1 MNSVALEEELLG
13 TKMDVQFACNNFE
26 ILCPTPQCTK
36 ITARTDSGQ
45 SSEVQLHAVLDLTI
59 RETTERFVV
68 AATMPMGYLLLCK
81 EECSNG
87 GDVWSLIAR
96 MPKPKTVFWPSLK
109 ALLTQNSSNFTHL
122 MQQELL
128 CKLSAIFPNVAE
140 EDEDEN
146 DDFEYAEL
154 EDTKDNCNRE
164 SV

>member
-68 AATMPMGYLLLCK
+68 AATMPMA
-81 EECSNG
+81 
-87 GDVWSLIAR
+87 VVQRR
-96 MPKPKTVFWPSLK
+96 MLERWRCLVLDRSHAQTEDGVLAKLK
-109 ALLTQNSSNFTHL
+109 STS
-122 MQQELL
+122 
-128 CKLSAIFPNVAE
+128 
-140 EDEDEN
+140 
-146 DDFEYAEL
+146 Y
-154 EDTKDNCNRE
+154 TK
-164 SV
+164 

>member
-68 AATMPMGYLLLCK
+68 AATMPMGYLVLVLYCF
-81 EECSNG
+81 EL
-87 GDVWSLIAR
+87 SLILSLALSSAVVQRR
-96 MPKPKTVFWPSLK
+96 MLERWRCLVLDRSHAQTEDGVLAKLK
-109 ALLTQNSSNFTHL
+109 STS
-122 MQQELL
+122 
-128 CKLSAIFPNVAE
+128 
-140 EDEDEN
+140 
-146 DDFEYAEL
+146 Y
-154 EDTKDNCNRE
+154 TK
-164 SV
+164 